1 MATLTILNGTGKGQ
15 TCELPLDEP
24 IIIGRDPSCG
34 LRIPDP
40 YVSRHHCHFLWN
52 GIAVIIAD
60 LQSTGGVVING
71 QETPHATIDKTTVVQ
86 IGSTKIQLTIDPP
99 PKEGIAVTTL
109 APPTTPQRSGRF
121 NFKDLIGMQ
130 IQNFEV
136 GPILAAGNNGV
147 VFKARDTKQLEIAAL
162 KIFPPEMS
170 VNEEDKQRFVRAMKT
185 MIPVKHS
192 NIVGIIN
199 AGIAEGLC
207 WIAMEYVDGE
217 DLAQVIGKLGV
228 NNMLDWKT
236 CWKTAVDV
244 GRGLHAAHQQ
254 NIVHRNLTPQNLL
267 RREHDKSVLIGD
279 LALAKA
285 LEGNLAFNVTSPGTV
300 LGDLPYLAPERT
312 KSDAEV
318 DIRGDL
324 YSLGATLYHMLTG
337 KPPIQ
342 GDTTAELIN
351 AIRNVVPQMPNELQM
366 SVNVYFQD
374 LVMKLLNKNPLSRH
388 QTPLELLEELKR
400 IGNYAN
406 LNY

>member
-1 MATLTILNGTGKGQ
+1 MPSITILNGNNKGR
-15 TCELPLDEP
+15 TCDLPLDQP
-24 IIIGRDPSCG
+24 VIVGRDPNCS
-34 LRIPDP
+34 LRIADP

-52 GIAVIIAD
+52 GVAVTIAD
-60 LQSTGGVVING
+60 LQSTGGITIKG
-71 QETPHATIDKTTVVQ
+71 QETSHAVIDTNTVVEIGNTQ
-86 IGSTKIQLTIDPP
+86 IKLSMEATPEVAT
-99 PKEGIAVTTL
+99 AVSTL
-109 APPTTPQRSGRF
+109 APAARSGRF
-121 NFKDLIGMQ
+121 NFKDLIGSQ

-147 VFKARDTKQLEIAAL
+147 VFKARDTNQLEIAAL

-185 MIPVKHS
+185 MIPVKHP

-244 GRGLHAAHQQ
+244 GRGLHAAHHQ

-267 RREHDKSVLIGD
+267 RREHDKTVLIGD
-279 LALAKA
+279 LAIAKA

-342 GDTTAELIN
+342 GDTTAELIQ
-351 AIRNVVPQMPNELQM
+351 AIRNDVPQMPNELQM

-374 LVMKLLNKNPLSRH
+374 LVMKLLSKNPISRH
-388 QTPLELLEELKR
+388 QTPLELLNDLKR
-400 IGNYAN
+400 IGSYAN
-406 LNY
+406 LSY

>member
-1 MATLTILNGTGKGQ
+1 MPSITILNGNNKGR
-15 TCELPLDEP
+15 TCDLPLDQP
-24 IIIGRDPSCG
+24 VIVGRDPNCS
-34 LRIPDP
+34 LQIADP

-52 GIAVIIAD
+52 GVAVTIAD
-60 LQSTGGVVING
+60 LHSTGGITIKG
-71 QETPHATIDKTTVVQ
+71 QETSHAVIDTNTVVEIGNTQ
-86 IGSTKIQLTIDPP
+86 IKLSMEATPEVAT
-99 PKEGIAVTTL
+99 AVSTL
-109 APPTTPQRSGRF
+109 APAARSGRF
-121 NFKDLIGMQ
+121 NFKDLIGSQ

-147 VFKARDTKQLEIAAL
+147 VFKARDTNQLEIAAL

-185 MIPVKHS
+185 MIPVKHL

-244 GRGLHAAHQQ
+244 GRGLHAAHHQ

-267 RREHDKSVLIGD
+267 RREHDKTVLIGD
-279 LALAKA
+279 LAIAKA

-342 GDTTAELIN
+342 GDTTAELIQ
-351 AIRNVVPQMPNELQM
+351 AIRNDVPQMPNELQM

-374 LVMKLLNKNPLSRH
+374 LVMKLLSKNPISRH
-388 QTPLELLEELKR
+388 QTPLELLNDLKR
-400 IGNYAN
+400 IGSYAN
-406 LNY
+406 LSY

>member
-1 MATLTILNGTGKGQ
+1 MPSITILNGNNKGR
-15 TCELPLDEP
+15 TCDLPLDQP
-24 IIIGRDPSCG
+24 VIVGRDPNCS
-34 LRIPDP
+34 LRIADP

-52 GIAVIIAD
+52 GVAVTIAD
-60 LQSTGGVVING
+60 LQSTGGITIKG
-71 QETPHATIDKTTVVQ
+71 QETSHAVMDTNTVVEIGNTQ
-86 IGSTKIQLTIDPP
+86 IKLSMEATPEVAT
-99 PKEGIAVTTL
+99 AVSTL
-109 APPTTPQRSGRF
+109 APAARSGRF
-121 NFKDLIGMQ
+121 NFKDLIGSQ

-147 VFKARDTKQLEIAAL
+147 VFKARDTNQLEIAAL

-185 MIPVKHS
+185 MIPVKHP

-244 GRGLHAAHQQ
+244 GRGLHAAHHQ

-267 RREHDKSVLIGD
+267 RREHDKTVLIGD
-279 LALAKA
+279 LAIAKA

-342 GDTTAELIN
+342 GDTTAELIQ
-351 AIRNVVPQMPNELQM
+351 AIRNDVPQMPNELQM

-374 LVMKLLNKNPLSRH
+374 LVMKLLSKNPISRH
-388 QTPLELLEELKR
+388 QTPLELLNDLKR
-400 IGNYAN
+400 IGSYAN
-406 LNY
+406 LSY

>member
-1 MATLTILNGTGKGQ
+1 MPSITILNGNNKGR
-15 TCELPLDEP
+15 TCDLPLDQP
-24 IIIGRDPSCG
+24 VIVGRDPNCS
-34 LRIPDP
+34 LRIADP

-52 GIAVIIAD
+52 GVAVTIAD
-60 LQSTGGVVING
+60 LQSTGGITIKG
-71 QETPHATIDKTTVVQ
+71 QETSHAVIDTNTVVEIGNTQ
-86 IGSTKIQLTIDPP
+86 IKLSMEATPEVAT
-99 PKEGIAVTTL
+99 AVSTL
-109 APPTTPQRSGRF
+109 APAARSGRF
-121 NFKDLIGMQ
+121 NFEDLIGSQ

-147 VFKARDTKQLEIAAL
+147 VFKARDTNQLEIAAL

-185 MIPVKHS
+185 MIPVKHP

-244 GRGLHAAHQQ
+244 GRGLHAAHHQ

-267 RREHDKSVLIGD
+267 RREHDKTVLIGD
-279 LALAKA
+279 LAIAKA

-342 GDTTAELIN
+342 GDTTAELIQ
-351 AIRNVVPQMPNELQM
+351 AIRNDVPQMPNELQM

-374 LVMKLLNKNPLSRH
+374 LVMKLLSKNPISRH
-388 QTPLELLEELKR
+388 QTPLELLNDLKR
-400 IGNYAN
+400 IGSYAN
-406 LNY
+406 LSY